1 MSDQEPKMT
10 DIHTVNLNF
19 PRQNCVPNWVEFPWW
34 MEMRIGAHPKGY
46 RFYRKTKAGLWEE
59 IATITNLKSVDH
71 AAQMFTGMMIDEQVS
86 HPKMKTAMKV
96 TTLAGKQL
104 FSTYYGDFYAML
116 SRLVAAK
123 KMFGLSI
130 NKGNEYLI
138 HHTSLPGNNLKPISD
153 YFCKLST
160 KHKGIKCFNQA
171 TLDEK
176 DNFLYW
182 GWLEFYDGYSISVAL
197 DDNFRLYNQ
206 YKKHYNNESITHLIK
221 QK

>member
-1 MSDQEPKMT
+1 MSEQDPKIT

-19 PRQNCVPNWVEFPWW
+19 PMQTCIPNWTEFPWW

-59 IATITNLKSVDH
+59 VATITNLKSVEH
-71 AAQMFTGMMIDEQVS
+71 VAKMFTGVMIDEQLS
-86 HPKMKTAMKV
+86 HPKMNTAMKV

-104 FSTYYGDFYAML
+104 FSSYYSSFYSML
-116 SRLVAAK
+116 SNLIVET

-138 HHTSLPGNNLKPISD
+138 YHTSLPGNNLKPISD

-160 KHKGIKCFNQA
+160 KHKGIKGFRQA
-171 TLDEK
+171 KLDEA

-182 GWLEFYDGYSISVAL
+182 GWLDFYDGYSISVAL
-197 DDNFRLYNQ
+197 DDDFRLYNQ

-221 QK
+221 Q